1 VSDVSDSARQV
12 DSAPDDTGDDT
23 MIRITVRVTPPMLA
37 AIDRLV
43 EAGEYPT
50 RSECV
55 RTGIRREFRDAGVER
70 GDRRPGRGGDTL
82 IGDGGWDPAQ
92 GDPATE
98 DGPDHDV
105 PVEEQ
110 LTARQRELVGRDGG
124 GE

>member
-1 VSDVSDSARQV
+1 MSDVSETARQV
-12 DSAPDDTGDDT
+12 DGAGDD
-23 MIRITVRVTPPMLA
+23 MIRVTVRVTPPMLA
-37 AIDRLV
+37 AIERLV
-43 EAGEYPT
+43 EAGVHPN

-55 RTGIRREFRDAGVER
+55 RAGIRREFRDAGVER
-70 GDRRPGRGGDTL
+70 GNRRPDRSGDSL

-105 PVEEQ
+105 PVDAQ

>member
-1 VSDVSDSARQV
+1 VSDASRQI
-12 DSAPDDTGDDT
+12 DGAPDDTGEDT
-23 MIRITVRVTPPMLA
+23 MIRVTVRVTPPMLA

-43 EAGEYPT
+43 EAGEHPS

-55 RTGIRREFRDAGVER
+55 RAGIRREFRDAGVER

-82 IGDGGWDPAQ
+82 IGDGGWNPAQ
-92 GDPATE
+92 GDPAAE